1 MSESDESDDEIRE
14 LKRRFDEKILSVLR
28 TNHLSCRL
36 KMRRSELRET
46 SAKNKTPV
54 RILR

>member
-28 TNHLSCRL
+28 TNHP
-36 KMRRSELRET
+36 
-46 SAKNKTPV
+46 AG
-54 RILR
+54 